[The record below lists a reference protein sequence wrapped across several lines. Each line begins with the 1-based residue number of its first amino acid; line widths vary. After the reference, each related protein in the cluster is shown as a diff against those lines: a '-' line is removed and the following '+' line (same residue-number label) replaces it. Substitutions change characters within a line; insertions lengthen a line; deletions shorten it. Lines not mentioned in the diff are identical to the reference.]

1 MADRADAREPPQI
14 ATRTIIIV
22 MALILSALIAVA
34 FGLQLIFV
42 NRIGQTH
49 TTQTAFPEPAVIPN
63 ERAERLALEARQRH
77 ELAGANGRMPIAA
90 AMRAIAA
97 KGTHAFDPVGCKP

>member
-1 MADRADAREPPQI
+1 MADRSDNREPPHV
-14 ATRTIIIV
+14 AARTITV
-22 MALILSALIAVA
+22 AMALILSALVTIA

-63 ERAERLALEARQRH
+63 ERAERLALEARQRR
-77 ELAGANGRMPIAA
+77 ELAGANGRIPIAA
-90 AMRAIAA
+90 AMHAIAA
-97 KGTHAFDPVGCKP
+97 KGTHAFDPVGGKP